1 MFRTERKTGKE
12 IMGIMRIDTIADPE
26 PDPESEPPSPR
37 GRSAVSTTPLY
48 AVSEEYAATPVL
60 DTSLPFRTQSL
71 LPEAQVA
78 FRKRFFPKA
87 KQSDWNNWHWQMRN
101 RIHSF
106 ESLERFIAL
115 TDDERAAFEGRAST
129 LPLSMTPYYLSL
141 LDPNAADDPIRR
153 CVVPSACEWTRSSG
167 EDDDPLGEDDDSPI
181 PGLVHRYPDRVLFLA
196 TNLCSTYCRYC
207 TRSRMV
213 GTATPG
219 NARKLRW
226 MRCIEYIRQHAE
238 VRDVLI
244 SGGDPLTL
252 SDDEID
258 WLLGELRAIEHVEI
272 LRIGTKVPA
281 VMPQRVTDRLLSVLR
296 RYHPLFLSLHFT
308 HPIELTPDC
317 RRACEKLADAGIPLG
332 SQTVLLK
339 GINDS
344 VDVMKRL
351 FHGLLRQRVRPYY
364 LYQCDRI
371 PGSAH
376 FTAPVSTGLDIIRG
390 LRGHTTGYAIPQY
403 VIDAPHG
410 GGKIPLLP
418 PDCLGRDGGDILLRN
433 FTDRVFRYPDAPP
446 SPDFD
451 GVSTP
456 DAEMGR
462 F

>member
-1 MFRTERKTGKE
+1 
-12 IMGIMRIDTIADPE
+12 MGTPRIDVITVKQVEPE
-26 PDPESEPPSPR
+26 AESEPPSYG
-37 GRSAVSTTPLY
+37 GRSAIVTAPLY
-48 AVSEEYAATPVL
+48 AVETENSTAPV
-60 DTSLPFRTQSL
+60 SAPPQFVRHQSYSQ
-71 LPEAQVA
+71 EAQLE
-78 FRKRFFPKA
+78 FRRRFFPKA

-141 LDPNAADDPIRR
+141 LNPGATDDPIRR
-153 CVVPSACEWTRSSG
+153 AIVPSAHEWTRSEG
-167 EDDDPLGEDDDSPI
+167 EDDDPLGEEEDSPM

-207 TRSRMV
+207 TRSRIV
-213 GTATPG
+213 GMATPG
-219 NARKLRW
+219 SARKARW
-226 MRCIEYIRQHAE
+226 ARCINYVRQHTE

-281 VMPQRVTDRLLSVLR
+281 VMPQRITDRLISVLR

-308 HPIELTPDC
+308 HPIELTQDSK
-317 RRACEKLADAGIPLG
+317 RACEKLADAGIPLG

-339 GINDS
+339 GIND
-344 VDVMKRL
+344 DLKVMTSL
-351 FHGLLRQRVRPYY
+351 FHGLLKMRVRPYY

-376 FTAPVSTGLDIIRG
+376 FTAPVSKGLDIIRG

-418 PDCLGRDGGDILLRN
+418 HDCVGREDGNILLRN
-433 FTDRVFRYPDAPP
+433 YTDHVYKYPDPESSCRDA
-446 SPDFD
+446 DC
-451 GVSTP
+451 STL
-456 DAEMGR
+456 GI
-462 F
+462 

>member
-1 MFRTERKTGKE
+1 MGTVRVDTVTVKKVETE
-12 IMGIMRIDTIADPE
+12 A
-26 PDPESEPPSPR
+26 ESEPPPYG
-37 GRSAVSTTPLY
+37 GRSATVTAPLY
-48 AVSEEYAATPVL
+48 AVETENSTPLV
-60 DTSLPFRTQSL
+60 SAQPQIVRHQSFS
-71 LPEAQVA
+71 PEAQVE
-78 FRKRFFPKA
+78 FRRRFFPKA

-106 ESLERFIAL
+106 ESLERFITL
-115 TDDERAAFEGRAST
+115 TEDERAAFEGRAST

-141 LDPNAADDPIRR
+141 LSPEAENDPIRR
-153 CVVPSACEWTRSSG
+153 CIVPRADEWNRS
-167 EDDDPLGEDDDSPI
+167 EDEDHDPLGEESDSPM

-207 TRSRMV
+207 TRSRIV
-213 GTATPG
+213 GLATPG
-219 NARKLRW
+219 SARKSRW
-226 MRCIEYIRQHAE
+226 ARCINYIRQHTE

-258 WLLGELRAIEHVEI
+258 WLLNELRAIEHVEI

-281 VMPQRVTDRLLSVLR
+281 VMPQRVTDRLISVLR

-308 HPIELTPDC
+308 HPAELTPDS

-339 GINDS
+339 GINDDI
-344 VDVMKRL
+344 DVMKPL
-351 FHGLLRQRVRPYY
+351 FHGLLKMRVRPYY

-376 FTAPVSTGLDIIRG
+376 FKTPVSAGLEIIRG

-403 VIDAPHG
+403 VIDAPNG

-418 PDCLGRDGGDILLRN
+418 HDCLGRENGSILLRN
-433 FTDRVFRYPDAPP
+433 YTDRVFKYPDSA
-446 SPDFD
+446 S
-451 GVSTP
+451 
-456 DAEMGR
+456 DACDADHTALR
-462 F
+462 A

>member
-1 MFRTERKTGKE
+1 
-12 IMGIMRIDTIADPE
+12 MGTTRIETVTVKQVESEA
-26 PDPESEPPSPR
+26 ESEPPSYG
-37 GRSAVSTTPLY
+37 GRSGIATGALY
-48 AVSEEYAATPVL
+48 AVEAENSTAPLSAQPQFVRHQSYSQETQVE
-60 DTSLPFRTQSL
+60 FR
-71 LPEAQVA
+71 
-78 FRKRFFPKA
+78 RRFFPKA

-106 ESLERFIAL
+106 ESLERFIEL

-153 CVVPSACEWTRSSG
+153 AVVPRAQEWARSEG
-167 EDDDPLGEDDDSPI
+167 EDDDPLDEEADSPM

-207 TRSRMV
+207 TRSRIV
-213 GTATPG
+213 GMATPG
-219 NARKLRW
+219 SARKARW
-226 MRCIEYIRQHAE
+226 ARCINYVRQHTE
-238 VRDVLI
+238 IRDVLI

-258 WLLGELRAIEHVEI
+258 WLLNELRAIEHVEI

-281 VMPQRVTDRLLSVLR
+281 VLPQRITDRLITVLR

-308 HPIELTPDC
+308 HPAELTQDS

-339 GINDS
+339 GIND
-344 VDVMKRL
+344 DLEVMKPL
-351 FHGLLRQRVRPYY
+351 FHGLLKMRVRPYY

-376 FTAPVSTGLDIIRG
+376 FTTPVSAGLDIIRG

-418 PDCLGRDGGDILLRN
+418 HDCVGREDGNILLRN
-433 FTDRVFRYPDAPP
+433 YTDRVYRYPDPEIACR
-446 SPDFD
+446 DAD
-451 GVSTP
+451 RSTL
-456 DAEMGR
+456 GI
-462 F
+462 

>member
-1 MFRTERKTGKE
+1 
-12 IMGIMRIDTIADPE
+12 
-26 PDPESEPPSPR
+26 
-37 GRSAVSTTPLY
+37 
-48 AVSEEYAATPVL
+48 
-60 DTSLPFRTQSL
+60 
-71 LPEAQVA
+71 
-78 FRKRFFPKA
+78 
-87 KQSDWNNWHWQMRN
+87 MRN

-115 TDDERAAFEGRAST
+115 TDDERAAFEGRTGA

-141 LDPNAADDPIRR
+141 LNPASANDPIRR
-153 CVVPSACEWTRSSG
+153 CIVPSVEEWSRSAA
-167 EDDDPLGEDDDSPI
+167 EEEDPLGEDADSPM

-207 TRSRMV
+207 TRSRIV
-213 GTATPG
+213 GLATPG
-219 NARKLRW
+219 SARKARW
-226 MRCIEYIRQHAE
+226 ARCIAYIRQHTE

-258 WLLGELRAIEHVEI
+258 WLLGELRSIEHVEI

-281 VMPQRVTDRLLSVLR
+281 VMPQRVTDRLISVLR

-308 HPIELTPDC
+308 HPAELTPDA

-339 GINDS
+339 GINDE
-344 VDVMKRL
+344 VGVMRSL
-351 FHGLLRQRVRPYY
+351 FHGLLKMRVRPYY

-376 FTAPVSTGLDIIRG
+376 FTTPVARGLEIIRG

-418 PDCLGRDGGDILLRN
+418 QDCVGHEGGDVLLRN
-433 FTDRVFRYPDAPP
+433 YTDRVFRYPDPTSASAGAPCP
-446 SPDFD
+446 
-451 GVSTP
+451 T
-456 DAEMGR
+456 
-462 F
+462 

>member
-1 MFRTERKTGKE
+1 
-12 IMGIMRIDTIADPE
+12 MGTPRIDSVTVKQVESEA
-26 PDPESEPPSPR
+26 ESEPPSYG
-37 GRSAVSTTPLY
+37 GRHANATAALY
-48 AVSEEYAATPVL
+48 AVETENSTALVSAPPQIV
-60 DTSLPFRTQSL
+60 RHQSFSQ
-71 LPEAQVA
+71 EAQVE
-78 FRKRFFPKA
+78 FRRRFFPKA

-106 ESLERFIAL
+106 ESLVRFIEL
-115 TDDERAAFEGRAST
+115 RDDERAAFEGRTGS

-141 LDPNAADDPIRR
+141 LDPAAADDPIRR
-153 CVVPSACEWTRSSG
+153 CIVPNVNEWTRSAG
-167 EDDDPLGEDDDSPI
+167 EDDDPLSEEADSPM

-207 TRSRMV
+207 TRSRIV
-213 GTATPG
+213 GLATPG
-219 NARKLRW
+219 SARKARW
-226 MRCIEYIRQHAE
+226 ARCINYVRQHTE
-238 VRDVLI
+238 IRDVLI

-281 VMPQRVTDRLLSVLR
+281 VMPQRVTDRLISVLR

-308 HPIELTPDC
+308 HPAELTPDSK
-317 RRACEKLADAGIPLG
+317 RACEKLADAGIPLG

-339 GINDS
+339 GINDDI
-344 VDVMKRL
+344 DVMKPL
-351 FHGLLRQRVRPYY
+351 FHGLLKMRVRPYY

-376 FTAPVSTGLDIIRG
+376 FTTPVSAGLDIIRG

-418 PDCLGRDGGDILLRN
+418 HDCLGREDGNVLLRN
-433 FTDRVFRYPDAPP
+433 YTDRVYKYPDLGSA
-446 SPDFD
+446 SC
-451 GVSTP
+451 
-456 DAEMGR
+456 DAGQPA
-462 F
+462 